1 MSLSSMLEHGDQLQA
16 PVIPNPHPT
25 CLPDTY
31 LLLHRLLKPEMK
43 LDPSH
48 VSPVLSVPEMEA
60 VSRRWRYVAR
70 LLVKQPAKN
79 EALDSCKGQPSGS
92 ESCHDLST
100 LTK

>member
-43 LDPSH
+43 VNAIHPADCAQH
-48 VSPVLSVPEMEA
+48 VSFGKRRRGTCVDFRVFTMII
-60 VSRRWRYVAR
+60 VSH
-70 LLVKQPAKN
+70 
-79 EALDSCKGQPSGS
+79 G
-92 ESCHDLST
+92 
-100 LTK
+100 